1 MKLLNYHNYVI
12 FFIIIATLVNKA
24 FFYITPEMEALK
36 ITVESIVNKRVK
48 SIIDQ
53 ANVGRDDIVNRSLMT
68 VSCR

>member
-1 MKLLNYHNYVI
+1 
-12 FFIIIATLVNKA
+12 
-24 FFYITPEMEALK
+24 MEALK